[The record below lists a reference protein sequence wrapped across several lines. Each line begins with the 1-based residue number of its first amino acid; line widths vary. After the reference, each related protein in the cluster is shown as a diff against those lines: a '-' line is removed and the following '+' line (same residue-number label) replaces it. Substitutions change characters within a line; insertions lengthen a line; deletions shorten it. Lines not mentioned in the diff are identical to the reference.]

1 MIVWEIVLYCLY
13 VLLLTSGMMFFWI
26 VVIVGSIA
34 VSILIMKV
42 MIYIIE
48 RIFVKDE

>member
-1 MIVWEIVLYCLY
+1 MNIWEIIFYCLY
-13 VLLLTSGMMFFWI
+13 VLLLTVGMMVFWI
-26 VVIVGSIA
+26 VIIVAAIA
-34 VSILIMKV
+34 VACLIMKV